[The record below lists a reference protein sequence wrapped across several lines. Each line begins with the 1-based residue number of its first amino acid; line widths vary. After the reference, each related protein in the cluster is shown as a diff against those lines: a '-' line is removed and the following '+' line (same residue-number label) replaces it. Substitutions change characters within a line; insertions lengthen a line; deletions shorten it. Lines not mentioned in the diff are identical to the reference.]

1 MKTEYQRKQE
11 AKAKAARDL
20 EATKKR
26 LGLGE
31 PGPLRG
37 VTPSPLEAT
46 SKQRAPELVPTSDRI
61 PGPVSARDLLH
72 AHKWKQGVQETTAT
86 IKEMHRKATRIAPAY
101 NKGALQ
107 YLPGGADQWLHG
119 KSGLAATSGS
129 DKV

>member
-1 MKTEYQRKQE
+1 MRKKTEYQRKQE
-11 AKAKAARDL
+11 ATARAAREL

-37 VTPSPLEAT
+37 ATPSPLEAT
-46 SKQRAPELVPTSDRI
+46 SHRRTPKLVPTSDCV

-72 AHKWKQGVQETTAT
+72 GHRWQHGAEETLETVEE
-86 IKEMHRKATRIAPAY
+86 IRRKATQIAPAY

-107 YLPGGADQWLHG
+107 YLPTGM
-119 KSGLAATSGS
+119 
-129 DKV
+129 DKDEWPSRQEQPPRRK

>member
-11 AKAKAARDL
+11 AKAKAAREL

-46 SKQRAPELVPTSDRI
+46 SKQRTPELVPTSDRI

-107 YLPGGADQWLHG
+107 YLPGGADQWPAREG
-119 KSGLAATSGS
+119 RPSPTKRQR
-129 DKV
+129 